1 MLMGAGKRI
10 RNAAAKWCFELI
22 TLLLVASCAAAGL
35 LTPWQ
40 NEIDDLS
47 FRAAKRAASGDI
59 VIVQVDHKSLAA
71 LETWPWPR
79 ATHARLIDRL
89 VDAGAEIIALDIDF
103 SSTSRASDDTQLAQ
117 SIERAGGRVVLP
129 SFVQHENP
137 GVSAELVETNPIPIL
152 RDRALV
158 GNANVFAP
166 LGEARGGS
174 LGLFL
179 PDGRYRPTFAALVA
193 QRGRSIVTNF
203 HTDFAI
209 DRGSIPRLSYV
220 DVLNGS
226 FDPASVKG
234 KRVIVGATAVELG
247 DRVPVPLHG
256 VIAGVELQALI
267 AESIWQGRTLVSLG
281 FAGAMTVVM
290 LLLFVLRPTAS
301 AWSFNGF
308 GLRFGIC
315 TAALCAVPLVVA
327 ALFPV
332 VIESA
337 AGFAALTLCLAFV
350 SGREFSARATTV
362 LRERSSSN
370 MRRAMINLIVEESS
384 DGVVVADGAGR
395 VELCNQ
401 RASTLLSTTRSALL
415 GRNANSFLP
424 RFEDMPQ
431 ALGEGALKRQ
441 CELTF
446 EGEEDPFLLEVSAHR
461 MGMKVITTSV
471 WQDTQ
476 IDVYTLRDVTAKRK
490 AEEAERRAQ
499 EARFLDERAKTNFI
513 ANMSHELRTPLNAII
528 GFSEMMA
535 AQTLGPMGTPAYV
548 EYADVVAKSGHH
560 LLAAINNV
568 LEISRMDSDDEA
580 LQVEDVHF
588 NDCAQSCISLI
599 RGTRDY
605 KGQSISIEPATGN
618 ATLRAPARPIKQVLI
633 NLLSNAIKFSSETGS
648 ISIRSWVAGDDFGF
662 EVADDGVGIDAAVMP
677 HLTELFYQSDQSFT
691 RKYDGMGVGLYLVSC
706 ALKRLNGTLTFD
718 SSPGNGTRVR
728 VMLPGAAASVR
739 AAEAA

>member
-1 MLMGAGKRI
+1 
-10 RNAAAKWCFELI
+10 
-22 TLLLVASCAAAGL
+22 
-35 LTPWQ
+35 
-40 NEIDDLS
+40 
-47 FRAAKRAASGDI
+47 
-59 VIVQVDHKSLAA
+59 
-71 LETWPWPR
+71 
-79 ATHARLIDRL
+79 
-89 VDAGAEIIALDIDF
+89 
-103 SSTSRASDDTQLAQ
+103 
-117 SIERAGGRVVLP
+117 
-129 SFVQHENP
+129 
-137 GVSAELVETNPIPIL
+137 
-152 RDRALV
+152 
-158 GNANVFAP
+158 
-166 LGEARGGS
+166 
-174 LGLFL
+174 
-179 PDGRYRPTFAALVA
+179 
-193 QRGRSIVTNF
+193 
-203 HTDFAI
+203 
-209 DRGSIPRLSYV
+209 
-220 DVLNGS
+220 
-226 FDPASVKG
+226 
-234 KRVIVGATAVELG
+234 
-247 DRVPVPLHG
+247 
-256 VIAGVELQALI
+256 
-267 AESIWQGRTLVSLG
+267 
-281 FAGAMTVVM
+281 
-290 LLLFVLRPTAS
+290 
-301 AWSFNGF
+301 
-308 GLRFGIC
+308 
-315 TAALCAVPLVVA
+315 
-327 ALFPV
+327 
-332 VIESA
+332 
-337 AGFAALTLCLAFV
+337 
-350 SGREFSARATTV
+350 
-362 LRERSSSN
+362 
-370 MRRAMINLIVEESS
+370 
-384 DGVVVADGAGR
+384 
-395 VELCNQ
+395 
-401 RASTLLSTTRSALL
+401 
-415 GRNANSFLP
+415 
-424 RFEDMPQ
+424 
-431 ALGEGALKRQ
+431 
-441 CELTF
+441 
-446 EGEEDPFLLEVSAHR
+446 
-461 MGMKVITTSV
+461 MKVITTSV
-471 WQDTQ
+471 WQDAQ

-605 KGQSISIEPATGN
+605 KGQSISIEPATSN